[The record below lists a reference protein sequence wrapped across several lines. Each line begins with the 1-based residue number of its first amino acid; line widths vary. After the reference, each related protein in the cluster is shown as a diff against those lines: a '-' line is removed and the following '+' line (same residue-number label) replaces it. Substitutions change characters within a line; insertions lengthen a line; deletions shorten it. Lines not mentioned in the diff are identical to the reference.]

1 MKEKRTFSLFI
12 VTLLFATCLCMIAC
26 KGNPPTPTD
35 NSSTTQSQ
43 EDSSLK
49 ENPSS
54 SESIWEDENV
64 DDDGWT

>member
-1 MKEKRTFSLFI
+1 MKEKRILSLFI

-35 NSSTTQSQ
+35 NSSATQSH
-43 EDSSLK
+43 EGSSLK
-49 ENPSS
+49 ESS
-54 SESIWEDENV
+54 SSSASEWEDENV